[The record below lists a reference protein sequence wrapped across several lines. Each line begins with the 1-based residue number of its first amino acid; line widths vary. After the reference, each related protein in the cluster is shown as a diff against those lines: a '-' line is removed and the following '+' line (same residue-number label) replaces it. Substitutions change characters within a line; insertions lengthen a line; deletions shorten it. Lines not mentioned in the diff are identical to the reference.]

1 MKGVL
6 RPCNGDTRCAEP
18 VRRPLVCRYRSP
30 ELLLGAQH
38 YTKAVDQWALGCIMA
53 ELTNNKPMFVAQKGM
68 WRLRLPVN
76 FI

>member
-1 MKGVL
+1 MKSFF
-6 RPCNGDTRCAEP
+6 RPWNGNTRCAETA
-18 VRRPLVCRYRSP
+18 RLSLSLVCRYRSP

-68 WRLRLPVN
+68 LVLPR
-76 FI
+76 